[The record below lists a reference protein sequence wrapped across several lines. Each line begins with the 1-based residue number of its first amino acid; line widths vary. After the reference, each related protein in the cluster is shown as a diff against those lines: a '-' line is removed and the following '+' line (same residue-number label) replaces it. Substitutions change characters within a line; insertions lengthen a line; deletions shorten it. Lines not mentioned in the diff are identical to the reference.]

1 MNDPQP
7 PGTPDAPQPP
17 LLQFPCDY
25 PIKVVGRASDTFRTR
40 IDAILNTHVPD
51 LDQSRTSERPSANG
65 NFLSISY
72 AVVAVSAAQVEAL
85 VTDLKT
91 APDVLM
97 VI

>member
-1 MNDPQP
+1 MNEPQA
-7 PGTPDAPQPP
+7 PGAPDAPQQP

-25 PIKVVGRASDTFRTR
+25 PIKVVGRTSDSFRAR
-40 IDAILNTHVPD
+40 IDAILRTHVPD
-51 LDQSRTSERPSANG
+51 LDHSRTTERPSANG
-65 NFLSISY
+65 NFLAITY

-85 VTDLKT
+85 VIDLKT

>member
-1 MNDPQP
+1 MNDPHT
-7 PGTPDAPQPP
+7 PGAPDAPQQP

-25 PIKVVGRASDTFRTR
+25 PIKVVGRVSATFRTR
-40 IDAILNTHVPD
+40 IDAIVSTHVPD
-51 LDQSRTSERPSANG
+51 LDPGRTTERPSANG
-65 NFLSISY
+65 NFLAISY
-72 AVVAVSAAQVEAL
+72 AVVAVSAAQIEAL